1 MLHNIRHRIYDHV
14 YLVNQVL
21 LRKSW
26 YENSLIMGGLRKS
39 SQITLV
45 VKFANLLSVKP
56 MQVSLRLR
64 LDRR

>member
-1 MLHNIRHRIYDHV
+1 MLSTANALERPGVEFKI
-14 YLVNQVL
+14 LVL